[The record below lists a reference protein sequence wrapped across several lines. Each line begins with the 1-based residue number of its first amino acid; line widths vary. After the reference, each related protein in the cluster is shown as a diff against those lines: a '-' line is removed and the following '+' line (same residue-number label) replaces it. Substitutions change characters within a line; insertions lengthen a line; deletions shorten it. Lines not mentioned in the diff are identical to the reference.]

1 MKISTDVSENGTPNV
16 NYSWNGRMVGK
27 QKSSTQALRTV
38 TIGKSWVQRLDTAIA
53 NINAV
58 SLNFWLIKLV
68 KEQSLIFFAIVN
80 LLRVLFWKNI
90 KYSPTICCVSCCTD
104 NIIIHQTHCEK
115 SDWSRAFNQFTIA
128 CKLDMINAISA
139 ADIAFIMSSSTSAWL
154 PSPLECSPQ
163 KQNGWMSSFAYC
175 LKNVK

>member
-1 MKISTDVSENGTPNV
+1 MDTSGKSVLNLRNLSSLKVIHSKSEPRKKAVKISTDVSENGTPNV

-68 KEQSLIFFAIVN
+68 KEQCLIF
-80 LLRVLFWKNI
+80 L
-90 KYSPTICCVSCCTD
+90 
-104 NIIIHQTHCEK
+104 Q
-115 SDWSRAFNQFTIA
+115 
-128 CKLDMINAISA
+128 
-139 ADIAFIMSSSTSAWL
+139 
-154 PSPLECSPQ
+154 
-163 KQNGWMSSFAYC
+163 
-175 LKNVK
+175 

>member
-104 NIIIHQTHCEK
+104 N
-115 SDWSRAFNQFTIA
+115 
-128 CKLDMINAISA
+128 
-139 ADIAFIMSSSTSAWL
+139 
-154 PSPLECSPQ
+154 
-163 KQNGWMSSFAYC
+163 
-175 LKNVK
+175 